1 MLLEDAGA
9 ESPLAAGLR
18 GVLDD
23 ARLLLK
29 RINERLAPGGR
40 DAATVD
46 LGAAAAELTDPL
58 GRIRASAEALVAG
71 ARRDG
76 PAQVVE
82 DIGRIAEAALRLGA
96 LISGHGAPSEDAPA
110 EPPPA
115 AGAHGVILVVDDDA
129 GNRDVLA
136 RRLSRDGYL
145 VRTAADGAAAL
156 EALRSDDGPPV
167 DLALLDV
174 MMPGLDGYELLK
186 RMKADPALRDI
197 PVLMISALD
206 QL

>member
-1 MLLEDAGA
+1 MSDPAALAHLRHELRTPLNHIIGYAEMLLEDAAADG
-9 ESPLAAGLR
+9 PLAAGLR

-23 ARLLLK
+23 ARLLLR

-46 LGAAAAELTDPL
+46 LAAAAAELTDPL
-58 GRIRASAEALVAG
+58 GRIRASADALAAG

-76 PAQVVE
+76 SPQVVE
-82 DIGRIAEAALRLGA
+82 DIGRIADAALRLGA
-96 LISGHGAPSEDAPA
+96 LIHGQGAPRDDTPS

-129 GNRDVLA
+129 GNRDMLA
-136 RRLSRDGYL
+136 RRLSRDGYV

-156 EALRSDDGPPV
+156 EALRSAAGRPSTWP
-167 DLALLDV
+167 
-174 MMPGLDGYELLK
+174 
-186 RMKADPALRDI
+186 
-197 PVLMISALD
+197 SST
-206 QL
+206 